1 MKDDWFEGSLFDESE
16 LDNSIKVE
24 KEKKTYNTGK
34 KEETDDNL
42 FLPGLFEAEEDKTIY
57 VESIPSLPTRSLTF
71 LKKHN
76 ISTIKDLI
84 DFDFKSGHSLIE
96 ESGKITSKSIF
107 KIIDDYKEGTLV
119 YDEDFI
125 LQNDFPKTGIKV
137 NEALLS
143 PSLLSYSLSYK
154 SLNTLFSIG
163 IYTICSFVAFVR
175 SYKLDTIPN
184 IGDKTI
190 SEMRVLYD
198 REKDNW
204 INCGCEIIELQ
215 DGDYTVPSPLSFVS
229 TGNRDR
235 SERLIFSLSK
245 GLLRK
250 LEKVNVT
257 TLSSLKEYLASY
269 NIFDVP
275 DISRQDIEV
284 ISEYLAS
291 RNKNPSL
298 SIDSLDKNYK
308 AIESFI
314 EKEIVENKRTT
325 YLKRE
330 EGETLDGVGKLI
342 GVTRERI
349 RQIELEVTK
358 RVLPYTSI
366 ILDLE
371 LESRKFISEEEIKS
385 HFQSDDNSRIFIKAF
400 KENKDVE
407 YLECASLFLKRS
419 EPSYEDRL
427 KRVVEEYIGGS
438 AELEDRM
445 ADINEAFN
453 KNGLEFMDLTAL
465 LNYLSSNGYHV
476 YNTFVS
482 KYKQKYREL
491 AVRIIEKYFP
501 DGINLTQLN
510 DVVSPD
516 MERLKNLVKSEYNYT
531 IDLPNRVFYVRLTDE
546 DDLMLVDRSKFIAS
560 SLFHVDPE
568 VLSHIEEAIISSPNN
583 QIYYRTLYDELAD
596 YLSTTNINNH
606 YILHGVIQHY
616 LPRLCTTLRDYLV
629 KDRDSFVVI
638 PTKTKIEELIRA
650 KNSAMSID
658 EIKEHFP
665 GFTDVM
671 IIMPISEDKN
681 LIKLCDN
688 KITLMELLDIDD
700 EVKNGIRELILKSIN
715 ENEGYTNRYILSK
728 ELANSEYS
736 SILAEKNL
744 NSPASVFTLAG
755 NLLDDEYALY
765 NPHISKKTERA
776 IIKYQD
782 VFMKFLGHSDIIS
795 FSEYISLC
803 KKLEIPPMIREVEFR
818 ILITD
823 YIRINKDEYMK
834 KDVFMDTEGDVIP
847 TVLDYLSS
855 HMEDGF
861 ISLMNFNAFSSLPSS
876 KLEWNVFLLD
886 AIVNNCDSFDLFQGS
901 IVERRYVR
909 TIVAEKGRYNSFA
922 DLVAKLLIKRGK
934 TTLSEHELKDILLI
948 NNLHSGKVPAEIIN
962 SDLFSYKDE
971 MWHIELG

>member
-16 LDNSIKVE
+16 LDTSIKIE
-24 KEKKTYNTGK
+24 KEKKTYNTRK

-204 INCGCEIIELQ
+204 INGGCEIIELQ

-245 GLLRK
+245 GLLKK

-257 TLSSLKEYLASY
+257 TLSSLKEYLASN

-342 GVTRERI
+342 GVTRE
-349 RQIELEVTK
+349 
-358 RVLPYTSI
+358 
-366 ILDLE
+366 
-371 LESRKFISEEEIKS
+371 
-385 HFQSDDNSRIFIKAF
+385 
-400 KENKDVE
+400 NK
-407 YLECASLFLKRS
+407 
-419 EPSYEDRL
+419 
-427 KRVVEEYIGGS
+427 
-438 AELEDRM
+438 
-445 ADINEAFN
+445 
-453 KNGLEFMDLTAL
+453 
-465 LNYLSSNGYHV
+465 
-476 YNTFVS
+476 
-482 KYKQKYREL
+482 
-491 AVRIIEKYFP
+491 
-501 DGINLTQLN
+501 
-510 DVVSPD
+510 
-516 MERLKNLVKSEYNYT
+516 
-531 IDLPNRVFYVRLTDE
+531 
-546 DDLMLVDRSKFIAS
+546 
-560 SLFHVDPE
+560 
-568 VLSHIEEAIISSPNN
+568 
-583 QIYYRTLYDELAD
+583 
-596 YLSTTNINNH
+596 
-606 YILHGVIQHY
+606 
-616 LPRLCTTLRDYLV
+616 
-629 KDRDSFVVI
+629 
-638 PTKTKIEELIRA
+638 
-650 KNSAMSID
+650 
-658 EIKEHFP
+658 
-665 GFTDVM
+665 
-671 IIMPISEDKN
+671 
-681 LIKLCDN
+681 
-688 KITLMELLDIDD
+688 
-700 EVKNGIRELILKSIN
+700 
-715 ENEGYTNRYILSK
+715 TNR
-728 ELANSEYS
+728 
-736 SILAEKNL
+736 
-744 NSPASVFTLAG
+744 T
-755 NLLDDEYALY
+755 
-765 NPHISKKTERA
+765 
-776 IIKYQD
+776 
-782 VFMKFLGHSDIIS
+782 
-795 FSEYISLC
+795 
-803 KKLEIPPMIREVEFR
+803 
-818 ILITD
+818 
-823 YIRINKDEYMK
+823 
-834 KDVFMDTEGDVIP
+834 
-847 TVLDYLSS
+847 
-855 HMEDGF
+855 
-861 ISLMNFNAFSSLPSS
+861 
-876 KLEWNVFLLD
+876 
-886 AIVNNCDSFDLFQGS
+886 
-901 IVERRYVR
+901 
-909 TIVAEKGRYNSFA
+909 
-922 DLVAKLLIKRGK
+922 
-934 TTLSEHELKDILLI
+934 
-948 NNLHSGKVPAEIIN
+948 
-962 SDLFSYKDE
+962 
-971 MWHIELG
+971 